1 MSKPY
6 QSPQCS
12 QVQERDFQ
20 LDAISFNAAISA
32 CAKSTTWPWALQLLD
47 DLQTSKLESDTVSF
61 NAAIS
66 AAEDWQIAFDL
77 LDQMDQLQVQRDIVS
92 FNAT

>member
-1 MSKPY
+1 MAW
-6 QSPQCS
+6 
-12 QVQERDFQ
+12 Q
-20 LDAISFNAAISA
+20 LAPDQI
-32 CAKSTTWPWALQLLD
+32 
-47 DLQTSKLESDTVSF
+47 SF

-66 AAEDWQIAFDL
+66 AAEDWQIAFHL